1 MDSVP
6 ASKCCFFGTGR
17 RKPQKVESPKLQAP
31 EPEQEHVQDD
41 DALSW
46 GSLPSVPGDRSPV
59 QPAPVGCPG
68 KGPDDVSTK
77 SGEQAAEDNGARESA
92 MASALEKLNAGSLLE
107 AQKLLASFSPPF
119 SPEIDGHMKDLRTL
133 FEHVKHVSLDGGD
146 LAWEVAYDEGGADG
160 ATVEFV
166 WDDEHS
172 EGWFRAN
179 FIVPGAL
186 PAAFVTANELDLQ
199 MLWNNT
205 LAENPT
211 DIVEQP
217 TEWKRSVHLM
227 IAMCMGFIKVDNCCR
242 VRRFYGPES
251 SFLCEHIESYPDET
265 KELPA
270 LPRKY
275 TRMEALV
282 CNTWVPIIRNG
293 KDNTLLMQVQRLR
306 PGFKVPRWLL
316 KQVVKIIFPTLV
328 AQFQLASKSFESN
341 PVWKERLATDDHGL
355 YQAMQ
360 RVLDNSKLRPVPG
373 RSPQHPVAPRNPPG
387 LEAFDALALG

>member
-1 MDSVP
+1 MDAVP
-6 ASKCCFFGTGR
+6 ASKCCFFGKS
-17 RKPQKVESPKLQAP
+17 RKKSQKIVSPREQAP
-31 EPEQEHVQDD
+31 EPKEDLAHDD

-46 GSLPSVPGDRSPV
+46 DSLPSVPGDRSPV
-59 QPAPVGCPG
+59 HSVAVACQGTA
-68 KGPDDVSTK
+68 PDDVSTR
-77 SGEQAAEDNGARESA
+77 SGEQGVDCDRRDAIL
-92 MASALEKLNAGSLLE
+92 ALALDKLQVGSLLE
-107 AQKLLASFSPPF
+107 AQKLLASLPPPY
-119 SPEIDGHMKDLRTL
+119 SPEIDMQMQDLRGL

-146 LAWEVAYDEGGADG
+146 LAWEVAYDEGGTDG

-186 PAAFVTANELDLQ
+186 PAVFVTANELDLQ
-199 MLWNNT
+199 TLWNNT
-205 LAENPT
+205 LAENPS
-211 DIVEQP
+211 DILEEP

-251 SFLCEHIESYPDET
+251 SFLCEHVASYPDEAQG
-265 KELPA
+265 LPA
-270 LPRKY
+270 VPRKY

-282 CNTWVPIIRNG
+282 CNTWVPVIRNG
-293 KDNTLLMQVQRLR
+293 NDHTLLMQVQRLR

-328 AQFQLASKSFESN
+328 SQFQLASKSFESN
-341 PVWKERLATDDHGL
+341 PVWKERLATDNHGL
-355 YQAMQ
+355 YKAMQ

-373 RSPQHPVAPRNPPG
+373 RNPQHPVAPRNPPG
-387 LEAFDALALG
+387 IEAFDALAAGA